1 MPLSDDEQKIL
12 RQIEAELEQD
22 PSFAERGY
30 RVSRRRLVMSV
41 LGMVV
46 GLFVTVIGLAVSF
59 LVSFAAFAV
68 VLALGSVALGEIRLI
83 GREQIGDLPIRDWLS
98 SSRPPSRD

>member
-46 GLFVTVIGLAVSF
+46 GLFVTVIGLAVSLEHF
-59 LVSFAAFAV
+59 VT
-68 VLALGSVALGEIRLI
+68 I
-83 GREQIGDLPIRDWLS
+83 Q
-98 SSRPPSRD
+98 